1 MNETPRKKPSMIAV
15 ALSLVVASTGV
26 DLLQIIHH
34 LATSPIGLLETF
46 SNWFVLGSTLGGA
59 CLGAFMALLW
69 YLYPKTV
76 SKTQLWCIGLVVPLF
91 TTISMLRSS
100 LDINNTPLSTV
111 LGVVAFALLCYE
123 LNSIKKTTPED
134 RS

>member
-1 MNETPRKKPSMIAV
+1 MIETRRKKPSMITV
-15 ALSLVVASTGV
+15 ALALIVASTGI

-59 CLGAFMALLW
+59 FLGAIIALLW
-69 YLYPKTV
+69 HLSPKTV
-76 SKTQLWCIGLVVPLF
+76 SKTQLWCIGLFVPLL
-91 TTISMLRSS
+91 TTMSMLRTG
-100 LDINNTPLSTV
+100 LDISSTPLSTV
-111 LGVVAFALLCYE
+111 LSVLGIGLMLRAVSPFYK
-123 LNSIKKTTPED
+123 NTPED